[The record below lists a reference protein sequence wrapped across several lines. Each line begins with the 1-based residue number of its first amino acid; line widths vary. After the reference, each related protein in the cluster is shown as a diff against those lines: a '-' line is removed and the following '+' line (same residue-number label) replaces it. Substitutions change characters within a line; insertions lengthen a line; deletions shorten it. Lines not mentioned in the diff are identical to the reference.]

1 MTEKSLGNS
10 SNTRVEYL
18 IVPDRISLS
27 FVHRD
32 ILRSINFVGI
42 TGDDADLPI
51 CLESKTGML
60 LIPGLIWLIA

>member
-18 IVPDRISLS
+18 IVPDSISLS
-27 FVHRD
+27 FVDRD

-51 CLESKTGML
+51 YLESTTGML
-60 LIPGLIWLIA
+60 LILGLIWLIA